1 MILPQGVRTLFS
13 LHSQQSFKDNFENDS
28 EAIISIMCVSERSI
42 LLWSYFFPHGF
53 LIRWFVFETICW
65 FSSENLA

>member
-1 MILPQGVRTLFS
+1 MILPQGVRTVFS
-13 LHSQQSFKDNFENDS
+13 LHSQQSFKDNFENNS

-42 LLWSYFFPHGF
+42 LYEVIFFPHGF

-65 FSSENLA
+65 FSSKNLT